1 MSKFDSLT
9 NFLLGQPPGPV
20 TMTFTQV
27 NTLLGFCI
35 PAAARKYQVWWA
47 NETDQNTRHRQCRSC
62 LNANRKASADL
73 KHGVA
78 PLLPSIVIDF
88 PFLLPNG
95 GHSLLDRLERLS
107 GKAGEDR
114 C

>member
-1 MSKFDSLT
+1 MSKYDSLT

-47 NETDQNTRHRQCRSC
+47 NETDQNTRHRQCHSW

-73 KHGVA
+73 KHGVVIVDRGTE
-78 PLLPSIVIDF
+78 SISFVI
-88 PFLLPNG
+88 
-95 GHSLLDRLERLS
+95 LDQIIICT
-107 GKAGEDR
+107 KAISR
-114 C
+114 V